1 MIAPEPR
8 ALAAAL
14 LLPTAEKVRDTST
27 SLRSAQ
33 DDKQEDAS
41 RRARRGLSFG
51 QSRLTTESETA
62 KDAAEVKHPAWRSAK
77 L

>member
-14 LLPTAEKVRDTST
+14 LMPTAEKVRDTST

-51 QSRLTTESETA
+51 ITA
-62 KDAAEVKHPAWRSAK
+62 DYGVGDGEGCC
-77 L
+77 